1 MANPAVAQLSVEQLE
16 RSAITLNLHRM
27 HEEFFVKKGNISEN
41 GNYCN
46 VFDIKGKENKE
57 AKELCNKLVQFLKE
71 ISVKKEREESNNLC
85 SYLPYWL
92 YDEIWGIHSDRKKN
106 IEHIPFVKNLI
117 DAVNN
122 ARSKIPNN
130 KCSTLPYY
138 SHINL
143 DEWKKRKISY
153 IYFKKY
159 NEIEGMIN
167 STKKDNCNN
176 HYKYLNNIAS
186 LYKLYNQSNCTGIG
200 SWLGSSDYFI
210 CGSNYDPSKL
220 LPKVAACKD
229 QVPRRSTGGGGGF
242 SISSLFGGSSL
253 SRGSSEGKAATR
265 EQALGSVPKAASQAR
280 VKGAGSD
287 VSTQGAKL
295 TVVAPSR
302 NVESAPTV
310 RQLITEKLTVP
321 FGDQKTQVHMENMS
335 ISNSEHGTPSE
346 GSDDSYNFLQSA
358 QKILKSEYFPHSVV
372 GASIIGVVI
381 LLFYYFRTTPIRS
394 PTNKREKK
402 ERKPEDNYYDTHEEE
417 LTRYGSQQSFAETQ
431 MSDAYLSYQPKGYY
445 NS

>member
-1 MANPAVAQLSVEQLE
+1 MANPAVAQLSVEALE
-16 RSAITLNLHRM
+16 RSAIPLNLHRM
-27 HEEFFVKKGNISEN
+27 HEIFFVKKGNIPETSS
-41 GNYCN
+41 YCN
-46 VFDIKGKENKE
+46 VFDIKGKEKQG
-57 AKELCNKLVQFLKE
+57 AKELCNNVVQFIKE
-71 ISVKKEREESNNLC
+71 IALKTAGEESNNLC
-85 SYLPYWL
+85 SYLPFWL
-92 YDEIWGIHSDRKKN
+92 YDEIWRIHSDREKN

-122 ARSKIPNN
+122 SISKIPNN
-130 KCSTLPYY
+130 KCRTLPYDG
-138 SHINL
+138 HINL

-186 LYKLYNQSNCTGIG
+186 LYKLYNQSSCTGFG

-210 CGSNYDPSKL
+210 CDLKYDPSKL
-220 LPKVAACKD
+220 LLKVATCKD
-229 QVPRRSTGGGGGF
+229 QVPRRSSGGGGGF
-242 SISSLFGGSSL
+242 SISSLLGGSSS

-265 EQALGSVPKAASQAR
+265 EQAPASVPKAGLHTP
-280 VKGAGSD
+280 VKGTGSD

-295 TVVAPSR
+295 TVVAPPR
-302 NVESAPTV
+302 NVESAPTG
-310 RQLITEKLTVP
+310 RQRIHEKLTVP
-321 FGDQKTQVHMENMS
+321 FGDPERQVHMENMS

-381 LLFYYFRTTPIRS
+381 FLFYYFRTTPIRS